1 MTKNQLSTLINNN
14 SLMQNQQQA
23 LKMQALINKK
33 KEQIRANNVS
43 MRPGYYNDQLRGN
56 VWRTL
61 NNY

>member
-1 MTKNQLSTLINNN
+1 MN
-14 SLMQNQQQA
+14 SFMQNQQQA
-23 LKMQALINKK
+23 LKMHELINKK
-33 KEQIRANNVS
+33 QEQIRANNVS

>member
-1 MTKNQLSTLINNN
+1 MTESQLPTLINNN

-33 KEQIRANNVS
+33 QEQIKKNNVS

-56 VWRTL
+56 IWRTL

>member
-1 MTKNQLSTLINNN
+1 MTESQLPNLINNN

-33 KEQIRANNVS
+33 QEQIKKNNVS

-56 VWRTL
+56 IWRTL

>member
-1 MTKNQLSTLINNN
+1 MTESQLPTLINNN

-33 KEQIRANNVS
+33 QEQIKKNNVS

>member
-1 MTKNQLSTLINNN
+1 MTKSQLSTLINNN

-33 KEQIRANNVS
+33 KEQIEKNNVS